1 MNKNLIVILI
11 FSLLLLFS
19 FEKELQ
25 NDEITVLTDET
36 FDSFLNEYSQYTHFV
51 ILYRSTCGRCQNA
64 RKEIRKIFEPKHFD
78 IEKIRF
84 SEIELLQNVRTKFRF
99 NIVDTPVL
107 ILIQKNKYIQLEE
120 FPNETNI
127 IKFLKSKFE
136 NPKDLPNK
144 ISDFFYFYK
153 FFIDKSNSFI
163 DKINVFLKNNGFV
176 IFKVEPIMLYAIII
190 IFILFIFCI
199 YRVNTKTEK
208 HKKKI
213 KKNE

>member
-208 HKKKI
+208 HRI
-213 KKNE
+213 WYDG